1 MVWNVEWFVPKVGL
15 RRLVLKGPY
24 ILWIVPMPFWK
35 IYFFIELSVIPGCKI
50 RLHYSLN
57 SHLRIFALYT
67 KKMCLG
73 SLQILG
79 NPPLAHRGLSLSA
92 SPAGLLSHYG
102 HHSTTQTS
110 ISSRQIEKVSSFC
123 WGTQYILS
131 NDFSLKFLIVL
142 MFVIPK
148 KSVTLWSCHYFQW
161 QSVVSLNS

>member
-1 MVWNVEWFVPKVGL
+1 MKKQVFGLVNEHRFV
-15 RRLVLKGPY
+15 VL
-24 ILWIVPMPFWK
+24 WDC
-35 IYFFIELSVIPGCKI
+35 FFASDSIT
-50 RLHYSLN
+50 HSLN

-79 NPPLAHRGLSLSA
+79 SPPLAHRGLSLSA
-92 SPAGLLSHYG
+92 SQAGLLSHYG

-123 WGTQYILS
+123 WGPQYFWN
-131 NDFSLKFLIVL
+131 NDFSLKFSVVLAIV
-142 MFVIPK
+142 ISK
-148 KSVTLWSCHYFQW
+148 KSVTLWSFHYFQW

>member
-1 MVWNVEWFVPKVGL
+1 MVYIYVTLHRRKKQVFGIVLDWFFL
-15 RRLVLKGPY
+15 LQ
-24 ILWIVPMPFWK
+24 
-35 IYFFIELSVIPGCKI
+35 I

-73 SLQILG
+73 SLKILG

-102 HHSTTQTS
+102 HHSTAQTS
-110 ISSRQIEKVSSFC
+110 ISSMQLQIEKVSSFC
-123 WGTQYILS
+123 WEPQYFLN

-142 MFVIPK
+142 MFLIPS
-148 KSVTLWSCHYFQW
+148 KSVTLWSFHYFQW